1 MFIELL
7 HTLVIG
13 PLLVYTG
20 NTYGNGL
27 PKWYLYSLII
37 TGFIVMLY
45 HMSLVYKKGIKN
57 GFMYLLH
64 AVIFA
69 PLLIYVG
76 LNGENGFWGAYSV
89 LIMIGFAS
97 IGYHGMKLIRKL

>member
-7 HTLVIG
+7 HILFLG

-27 PKWYLYSLII
+27 PKWYLYTLIA
-37 TGFIVMLY
+37 TGFTVMLY
-45 HMSLVYKKGIKN
+45 HISLVYKKGFRS

-76 LNGENGFWGAYSV
+76 FTGEKAFWGAYSV
-89 LIMIGFAS
+89 LMMIGFAA
-97 IGYHGMKLIRKL
+97 IGYHGMKLVRKL